1 MSTSKSQ
8 FRTPLSRARG
18 LGASHHGVG
27 HFIAERVSGLA
38 LIPLFLWGAF
48 AGLRLAGAD
57 FDTVA
62 AWVAIPINA
71 VLLSLL
77 FIALLVHLKN
87 AIQVVIEDYVEAFAP
102 KAALVIGNL
111 FVCMLAGAAG
121 IVSILKIAFTGAL

>member
-1 MSTSKSQ
+1 MSTSNSQ

-48 AGLRLAGAD
+48 AGIRLAGSD

-87 AIQVVIEDYVEAFAP
+87 AIQVVIEDYVVAFAP

-111 FVCMLAGAAG
+111 FLCMLAGAAG

>member
-18 LGASHHGVG
+18 LGASHHGVS

-48 AGLRLAGAD
+48 AGIRLAGAD

-102 KAALVIGNL
+102 KAALVVGNL
-111 FVCMLAGAAG
+111 FLCMLAGAAG

>member
-1 MSTSKSQ
+1 MSTSNSQ

-48 AGLRLAGAD
+48 AGIRLAGSD

-87 AIQVVIEDYVEAFAP
+87 AIQVVIEDYVVAFAP

-111 FVCMLAGAAG
+111 FLCMLAGVAG

>member
-1 MSTSKSQ
+1 MSSKTNS

-18 LGASHHGVG
+18 LGAAHHGVS

-38 LIPLFLWGAF
+38 LVPLLLWGVF
-48 AGLRLAGAD
+48 AAIRLAGAD
-57 FDTVA
+57 FDTIVV
-62 AWVAIPINA
+62 WVAIPINA

-102 KAALVIGNL
+102 KAALIIGNL
-111 FVCMLAGAAG
+111 FLCMLAGVAG

>member
-1 MSTSKSQ
+1 MSTSNSP

-38 LIPLFLWGAF
+38 LVPLFLWGAF
-48 AGLRLAGAD
+48 AGIRLAGKD
-57 FDTVA
+57 FDAVA

-87 AIQVVIEDYVEAFAP
+87 AIQVVIEDYVVAFAP

-111 FVCMLAGAAG
+111 FLCMLAGVAG

>member
-1 MSTSKSQ
+1 MSTSNSP

-27 HFIAERVSGLA
+27 HFISERVSGLA
-38 LIPLFLWGAF
+38 LVPLFLWGAF
-48 AGLRLAGAD
+48 AGIRLAGKD
-57 FDTVA
+57 FDAVA

-87 AIQVVIEDYVEAFAP
+87 AIQVVIEDYVVAFAP

-111 FVCMLAGAAG
+111 FLCMLAGVAG

>member
-1 MSTSKSQ
+1 MSTSNSP

-27 HFIAERVSGLA
+27 HFISERVSGLA
-38 LIPLFLWGAF
+38 LVPLFIWGAF
-48 AGLRLAGAD
+48 AGIRLAKAD
-57 FDTVA
+57 FDTVV
-62 AWVAIPINA
+62 AWVAIPMNA

-77 FIALLVHLKN
+77 FVALLVHLKN
-87 AIQVVIEDYVEAFAP
+87 AIQVVIEDYVVAFAP

-111 FVCMLAGAAG
+111 FLCTLAGAAG

>member
-48 AGLRLAGAD
+48 AGIRLAGAD